1 MSYDL
6 ILRQALKL
14 HDEGRLDEA
23 ERLYRQILETAPDHP
38 VVLNLL
44 GLVAQSK
51 GLHEQ
56 AVSFFARAVEQ
67 NPQSAEYHF
76 NLAWSEERR
85 GKAAEAIKAYLRA
98 LQLQPGIKEAR
109 NALGNL
115 YAGLGQ
121 TERAREQYN
130 QAALLDPAYAEP
142 RANLAKAENDI
153 PALQKLAA
161 QYPDDAL
168 IPYYISLLYRKE
180 GKNEQALAAAER
192 ACALSADESALLL
205 AGELCLDMK
214 RQTEAL
220 GYFRRALGLNARSV
234 TALINLA
241 NAEADAETAEQ
252 MYKKALDISP
262 GNVDARINLAD
273 LFHRQGRL
281 HEALEEYRQAV
292 ILAPERAEISNNL
305 GIIQKNFGEYEEAL
319 GLFFNALLKRPERAE
334 YALNAAE
341 TLTLLYEKEADK
353 AKKITANWL
362 RQMPENIFARRLNEI
377 FGHTDGSSGTDY
389 ARELFNQFAGN
400 YETVMNKIEYRLPLL
415 FKQLLGAAKG
425 EIIDLGCGTGL
436 IGRALKNDE
445 NRLTGVDISSA
456 MLEQAGK
463 KGVYDKLVEA
473 DIEKYCR
480 RLPPADWVVAADVFG
495 YVGRLDGIIPAV
507 FPRNFC
513 FSVAAAAGT
522 DDYELTPS
530 GRYRHNPEYVKKLL
544 QKAGYSDIME
554 HRTELRRE
562 NGRPVEGI
570 VFVAKE
576 K

>member
-130 QAALLDPAYAEP
+130 QAALLDPAYVEP

-220 GYFRRALGLNARSV
+220 EYFRRALGLNARSV

-241 NAEADAETAEQ
+241 NAEADAETARQ
-252 MYKKALDISP
+252 P
-262 GNVDARINLAD
+262 GKS
-273 LFHRQGRL
+273 G
-281 HEALEEYRQAV
+281 
-292 ILAPERAEISNNL
+292 
-305 GIIQKNFGEYEEAL
+305 
-319 GLFFNALLKRPERAE
+319 KR
-334 YALNAAE
+334 
-341 TLTLLYEKEADK
+341 
-353 AKKITANWL
+353 
-362 RQMPENIFARRLNEI
+362 
-377 FGHTDGSSGTDY
+377 HSG
-389 ARELFNQFAGN
+389 
-400 YETVMNKIEYRLPLL
+400 
-415 FKQLLGAAKG
+415 
-425 EIIDLGCGTGL
+425 
-436 IGRALKNDE
+436 
-445 NRLTGVDISSA
+445 
-456 MLEQAGK
+456 
-463 KGVYDKLVEA
+463 
-473 DIEKYCR
+473 
-480 RLPPADWVVAADVFG
+480 
-495 YVGRLDGIIPAV
+495 
-507 FPRNFC
+507 
-513 FSVAAAAGT
+513 
-522 DDYELTPS
+522 
-530 GRYRHNPEYVKKLL
+530 
-544 QKAGYSDIME
+544 
-554 HRTELRRE
+554 
-562 NGRPVEGI
+562 
-570 VFVAKE
+570 VAKTGGAVP
-576 K
+576 

>member
-262 GNVDARINLAD
+262 DNVDARINLAD
-273 LFHRQGRL
+273 LFYRQGRL

-305 GIIQKNFGEYEEAL
+305 GIIQKDFGEYEEAL
-319 GLFFNALLKRPERAE
+319 GLFFNALLKRPEGAE

-341 TLTLLYEKEADK
+341 TLTLLYQTEADK
-353 AKKITANWL
+353 AKKIAANWL

-377 FGHTDGSSGTDY
+377 FNHADGGSGTDY

-400 YETVMNKIEYRLPLL
+400 YETVMNKIEYRLPQF
-415 FKQLLGAAKG
+415 FKQLLGTVKG

-436 IGRALKNDE
+436 ILS
-445 NRLTGVDISSA
+445 LIH
-456 MLEQAGK
+456 
-463 KGVYDKLVEA
+463 
-473 DIEKYCR
+473 I
-480 RLPPADWVVAADVFG
+480 
-495 YVGRLDGIIPAV
+495 
-507 FPRNFC
+507 
-513 FSVAAAAGT
+513 
-522 DDYELTPS
+522 
-530 GRYRHNPEYVKKLL
+530 
-544 QKAGYSDIME
+544 
-554 HRTELRRE
+554 
-562 NGRPVEGI
+562 
-570 VFVAKE
+570 
-576 K
+576 